1 MTINSQGIT
10 SRQLLRVI
18 PRLFI
23 NVLGCGSFSP
33 ENNYLSIVLFVSMD
47 KSVNLAVFA
56 VFAIRYQLNLD
67 PILVPSGTSSSDIA
81 PKMDTRF
88 WYFTPTFAVGLTLRR
103 EICPPCGPPMLAII
117 KIFNKKAT

>member
-1 MTINSQGIT
+1 
-10 SRQLLRVI
+10 
-18 PRLFI
+18 
-23 NVLGCGSFSP
+23 
-33 ENNYLSIVLFVSMD
+33 MD

-67 PILVPSGTSSSDIA
+67 PILVPSGTELFGHRSQNGH
-81 PKMDTRF
+81 PV

>member
-23 NVLGCGSFSP
+23 NVPGCGSFSP

-67 PILVPSGTSSSDIA
+67 PILVPSGTELFGHRSQNGHPVLVFYSNFCRRFDAAAGNMSSLWPSD
-81 PKMDTRF
+81 
-88 WYFTPTFAVGLTLRR
+88 VGNY
-103 EICPPCGPPMLAII
+103 
-117 KIFNKKAT
+117 KNF